1 MLSKAKGQILRVAA
15 AIQVLFGLQ
24 HDHHLITSTTC
35 SITHVSEDAI
45 SAAIDFIDVC
55 FQHMAYMAGRGIIS
69 EDIAAYLT
77 GTHIIY
83 DDTLTKKSPSPGMH

>member
-15 AIQVLFGLQ
+15 ALQVLFVLQ
-24 HDHHLITSTTC
+24 RDPHLITATTC

-55 FQHMAYMAGRGIIS
+55 CQHTAYMAGRGIIS
-69 EDIAAYLT
+69 EEIAAYLT
-77 GTHIIY
+77 GIVYT
-83 DDTLTKKSPSPGMH
+83 